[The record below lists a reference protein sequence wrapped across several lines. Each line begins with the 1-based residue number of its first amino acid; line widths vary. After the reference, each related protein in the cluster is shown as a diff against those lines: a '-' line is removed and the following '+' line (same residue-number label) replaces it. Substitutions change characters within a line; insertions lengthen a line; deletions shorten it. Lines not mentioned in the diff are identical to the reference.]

1 MVQRTGSRT
10 GSTQRSVLEVP
21 VNIGEIARRAGVSRS
36 TVSYVLSG
44 KRQVSPE
51 LHARVSRIIEESGYR
66 PSATARALAEGT
78 SRTIGLVIPPMGRHL
93 SVDQLHFVGAVA
105 EAAADAD
112 FDVLLSPSGPD
123 RLAHDRRAS
132 FNRMVEEKR
141 VDGVILMETLLRDNR
156 VDKLVAER
164 FPFVTIGRTGFD
176 DVHGWVDLDYAGLVG
191 TGVAKLHALGH
202 RRIALVNRPQ
212 DLLDH
217 EYGPAYRA
225 ADAFDKA
232 LVELNVSGI
241 AQCCDDD
248 DDAAAPCVDAILAAA
263 PDTTAFLTINE
274 RSLAGLV
281 TTLHDRDLRIPQDAS
296 VLAVTSTRNATTIRP
311 QISAADVPAEEMG
324 RSAVAAV
331 LARISHPAGPLTT
344 LLLAPPFIDRDSVSA
359 PPDRA

>member
-1 MVQRTGSRT
+1 
-10 GSTQRSVLEVP
+10 

-51 LHARVSRIIEESGYR
+51 LHARVSKIIEESGYR

-112 FDVLLSPSGPD
+112 FDVLLSPSGAE
-123 RLAHDRRAS
+123 RKAA
-132 FNRMVEEKR
+132 FNRMIEEKR

-156 VDKLVAER
+156 VDKLIAEQ

-176 DVHGWVDLDYAGLVG
+176 DAHGWVDLDYAGLVA

-202 RRIALVNRPQ
+202 HRIALVNRPQ
-212 DLLDH
+212 ELLDH

-232 LVELNVSGI
+232 LVEQNISGI
-241 AQCCDDD
+241 ALCCEDD
-248 DDAAAPCVDAILAAA
+248 DDAAAACVDAILSAA
-263 PDTTAFLTINE
+263 PDTTAILTINE

-281 TTLHDRDLRIPQDAS
+281 TTLHDRDLRIPQDIS
-296 VLAVTSTRNATTIRP
+296 VLAVTSTRNATAIRP
-311 QISAADVPAEEMG
+311 QISAADVPAEKMG
-324 RSAVAAV
+324 RAAVAAV
-331 LARISHPAGPLTT
+331 LARVNAPAEPLTT
-344 LLLAPPFIDRDSVSA
+344 LLLAPPFVDRDSVSA
-359 PPDRA
+359 PPDRD